1 MKPSTPKGTR
11 DFSPTEMVRRNY
23 IFDTVKSVFKKYGYQ
38 PIETPSMEN
47 SETLMGKYGDEGDR
61 LIFKILNSG
70 DFLGKM
76 PAELLDGG
84 QSQIVNRQS
93 SIANH
98 LSEKALRYD
107 LTVPFARYVVQ
118 HRNEIT
124 FPFKRYQVQPV
135 WRADRPQKGRYREFY
150 QCDIDVIGSN
160 SLLNEVEM
168 VQVTDEVFSKLNIP
182 VTVKINNRKLLAAIA
197 EVIGAPDAFVDIT
210 VALDKLDKI
219 GEEKVVNE
227 LKERGISEASTEKL
241 LPLMR
246 FRGNTSEKLE
256 FLKTYLGEN
265 ETGQKGI
272 AEVSEVLETAQR
284 LISNKTVLEL
294 DLTLARGLNY
304 YTGAIFEVRSNI
316 EGTLSSSISGGGR
329 YDDLTGI
336 FGMPDVSGVGI
347 SFGADRIY
355 DVLDGANLFP
365 ELTSDSTQ
373 VFFVNFGTEEAS
385 HCLGLVKQLREAGIN
400 TELYPDSAKMKK
412 QMTYANNNA
421 VPFVAMVGTD
431 EIESGKVGVKN
442 MVTGEQSSVT
452 IEELISMV

>member
-1 MKPSTPKGTR
+1 
-11 DFSPTEMVRRNY
+11 
-23 IFDTVKSVFKKYGYQ
+23 
-38 PIETPSMEN
+38 
-47 SETLMGKYGDEGDR
+47 
-61 LIFKILNSG
+61 
-70 DFLGKM
+70 
-76 PAELLDGG
+76 
-84 QSQIVNRQS
+84 
-93 SIANH
+93 
-98 LSEKALRYD
+98 
-107 LTVPFARYVVQ
+107 VVQ

-150 QCDIDVIGSN
+150 QCDIDVIGSD

-168 VQVTDEVFSKLNIP
+168 VQVVDEVFSKLNVP

-219 GEEKVVNE
+219 GEEKVCNE
-227 LKERGISEASTEKL
+227 LRERGISDASIEKL

-246 FRGNTSEKLE
+246 FQGNTAEKLE
-256 FLKTYLGEN
+256 FLKTYLGSN

-272 AEVSEVLETAQR
+272 AEVSEVLGTAQQ
-284 LISNKTVLEL
+284 LISDRTVLEL

-316 EGTLSSSISGGGR
+316 DGTLSSSISGGGR

-355 DVLDGANLFP
+355 DVLQEADLFP
-365 ELTSDSTQ
+365 EFTSDSTQ
-373 VFFVNFGTEEAS
+373 VFFVNFGEKEATY
-385 HCLGLVKQLREAGIN
+385 CLGLCKQLREAGIN

-412 QMTYANNNA
+412 QMTYANNNNI
-421 VPFVAMVGTD
+421 PFVAMVGTQ
-431 EIESGKVGVKN
+431 EMEAGKIGLKN

-452 IEELISMV
+452 VAELISIVRK